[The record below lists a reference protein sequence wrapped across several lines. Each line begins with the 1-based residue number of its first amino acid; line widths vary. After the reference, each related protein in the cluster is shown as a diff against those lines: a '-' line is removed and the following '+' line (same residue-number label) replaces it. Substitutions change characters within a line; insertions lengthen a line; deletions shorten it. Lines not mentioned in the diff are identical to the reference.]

1 MNNNFN
7 LYQSIFINTGEL
19 MDNKY
24 QIIEK
29 NDKLITSII
38 VLLATILTVVSLSM
52 IAVSSLERTA
62 NSVESI
68 IMTFLAGSIALSAH
82 LLPALTK
89 RRVGHIGGMVVTVLW
104 IFSVLVTLYSHT
116 VFFVSAGVH
125 AGEVRSQQSTRVED
139 LKENM
144 ELAQKEIND
153 PNIRSVVAISRDIST
168 VEGRIALLRPRDC
181 SNCKTTKSKISE
193 LESTL
198 KSLNIEMKE
207 SQRVAA
213 LRDKTLNMND
223 HILSVKDNAKLDPV
237 IEKLSVIFKGMN
249 VDAITLFLAVLSSA
263 LLETLAALFWWL
275 VWPNQKMRIM
285 DQNFFSVKNNNDS
298 NNKKIKEVKKK
309 KSDGEPLFSGEA
321 TVSTFKA
328 EPDDKSIDNDIKNK
342 EIEDNINLLSNE
354 LKKDKDVDIIKN
366 FKLKKK
372 NKTINGYKV
381 FNKKVA
387 KDLIN
392 RTRETFINEKLLHN
406 ENEDLMIKKVDLQ
419 KVVMKK
425 AMSELEVKQE
435 LHTGNTIEKNDT
447 INKVEH
453 KSHVVEENIPND
465 IMAIAIPEQ
474 KNKEE
479 IKNTPISEPVESIDF
494 EKDIADVF
502 NNLKTEEN
510 INKTDNVEVKEEK
523 EQNYEEEDLIDIK
536 IPKSFL
542 EEKLD
547 VDIKNAQEKF
557 ENTVDSN
564 NSEQEDEVKIISE
577 NLLNI
582 QNKIPD
588 LVSESINK
596 MTVDNNQKELLDFN
610 IFRKMVD

>member
-24 QIIEK
+24 QVIEK

-223 HILSVKDNAKLDPV
+223 HILSVKDNARLDPV
-237 IEKLSVIFKGMN
+237 TEKLSVIFKGMN

-275 VWPNQKMRIM
+275 VWPNQKMRIT

-342 EIEDNINLLSNE
+342 EIENNITLLSNE
-354 LKKDKDVDIIKN
+354 LKKDKDVDIIKD

-392 RTRETFINEKLLHN
+392 RSRETFINEKLLHN
-406 ENEDLMIKKVDLQ
+406 KNEDLMIKKVDLQ

-425 AMSELEVKQE
+425 AMPEIEVKQE
-435 LHTGNTIEKNDT
+435 LHTENTIEKNDT
-447 INKVEH
+447 INKVEP
-453 KSHVVEENIPND
+453 KSHIVEENIPND
-465 IMAIAIPEQ
+465 IMAIVIPEQ

-479 IKNTPISEPVESIDF
+479 IENNPISEPVESIDF

-510 INKTDNVEVKEEK
+510 IIETDKVETKEKEE
-523 EQNYEEEDLIDIK
+523 NYEEEDLIDIK

-564 NSEQEDEVKIISE
+564 NSELEDEEKIISE

-582 QNKIPD
+582 QSKIPD

-596 MTVDNNQKELLDFN
+596 MTEDNNQKELLDFN

>member
-596 MTVDNNQKELLDFN
+596 MTEDNNKKELFDFN

>member
-223 HILSVKDNAKLDPV
+223 HILSIKDNARLDPV
-237 IEKLSVIFKGMN
+237 TEKLSVIFKGMN

>member
-139 LKENM
+139 LKENI

-223 HILSVKDNAKLDPV
+223 HILSVKDNARLDPV
-237 IEKLSVIFKGMN
+237 TEKLSVIFKGMN

-392 RTRETFINEKLLHN
+392 RNRETFINEKLLHN

-494 EKDIADVF
+494 EKEIADVF

>member
-223 HILSVKDNAKLDPV
+223 HILSVKDNARLDPV
-237 IEKLSVIFKGMN
+237 TEKLSVIFKGMN

-275 VWPNQKMRIM
+275 VWPNQKMRIT

-342 EIEDNINLLSNE
+342 EIENNINLLSNE

-406 ENEDLMIKKVDLQ
+406 QNEDLMIKKVDLQ

-435 LHTGNTIEKNDT
+435 LHTGNTIEKNDI

-577 NLLNI
+577 NLLDI

-596 MTVDNNQKELLDFN
+596 MTVDNNQKEFLDFN

>member
-510 INKTDNVEVKEEK
+510 IIETDKVETKEKEE
-523 EQNYEEEDLIDIK
+523 NYEEEEDLIDIK

-564 NSEQEDEVKIISE
+564 NSELEDQVKIISE

-596 MTVDNNQKELLDFN
+596 MTEDNNKKELFDFN

>member
-223 HILSVKDNAKLDPV
+223 HILSVKDNARLDPV
-237 IEKLSVIFKGMN
+237 TEKLSVIFKGMN

-298 NNKKIKEVKKK
+298 NNKKIKAVKKK

-494 EKDIADVF
+494 EKEIADVF

>member
-223 HILSVKDNAKLDPV
+223 HILSVKDNARLDPV
-237 IEKLSVIFKGMN
+237 TEKLSVIFKGMN

-494 EKDIADVF
+494 EKEIADVF

>member
-207 SQRVAA
+207 SQRIAA

-223 HILSVKDNAKLDPV
+223 HILSVKDNARLDPV
-237 IEKLSVIFKGMN
+237 TEKLSVIFKGMN

-275 VWPNQKMRIM
+275 VWPNQKMRIT

-354 LKKDKDVDIIKN
+354 LKKDKHVDIIKD

-392 RTRETFINEKLLHN
+392 RTRETVINEKILHN
-406 ENEDLMIKKVDLQ
+406 KNEDLMIKKVDLQ
-419 KVVMKK
+419 KVIMKK
-425 AMSELEVKQE
+425 AMPEIEVKQE
-435 LHTGNTIEKNDT
+435 LHTGNTIEKNDI
-447 INKVEH
+447 INKVEP
-453 KSHVVEENIPND
+453 KSHIVEENIPND
-465 IMAIAIPEQ
+465 IMTIVIPEQ
-474 KNKEE
+474 KNKEKIE
-479 IKNTPISEPVESIDF
+479 NNPISEPVESIDF

-510 INKTDNVEVKEEK
+510 IIETDKVETKEKEE
-523 EQNYEEEDLIDIK
+523 NYEEEEDLIDIK

-564 NSEQEDEVKIISE
+564 NSELEDQVKIISE

-596 MTVDNNQKELLDFN
+596 MTEDNNKKELFDFN